1 MILLTDIGRDID
13 DAVALVYA
21 VIKGV
26 PLRWVITTSK
36 DAVESAN
43 ICKNIIEALADKYPK
58 ARDIKIIPGS
68 TEPRKHGSLLGNHY
82 KGEFSKGH
90 YKYDDFDPLKLKK
103 SDVISIGPTTDLLK
117 LMENDR
123 VKRVLYMGQ
132 CKKDGNSIEADMDA
146 YNFRCD
152 PYSSEACFQYQDR
165 IPFAFI
171 GKTLAY
177 RVPLYKDDFN
187 KIADTKHPVGEFL
200 KDHAFTSYEIFKD
213 QGKELYE
220 KLYKGTDRLSF
231 CYDPLTILSVVDP
244 KLFIFEA
251 FGKHR
256 IGVDV
261 DGDKARS
268 AIISTIINGL
278 TL

>member
-21 VIKGV
+21 VIKGF
-26 PLRWVITTSK
+26 PLRWIITTSK

-90 YKYDDFDPLKLKK
+90 YKYDEFDPPKIKK
-103 SDVISIGPTTDLLK
+103 SDIISIGPTTDLLK
-117 LMENDR
+117 LIENDR
-123 VKRVLYMGQ
+123 VKRVLFMGQ
-132 CKKDGNSIEADMDA
+132 CKKEGHSLEVDLDS

-152 PYSSEACFQYQDR
+152 PYSSEACFQYQSN
-165 IPFAFI
+165 IPLAFV

-187 KIADTKHPVGEFL
+187 KIGDTKHPVGEFL
-200 KDHAFTSYEIFKD
+200 KDHAFTSYAIFKE

-220 KLYKGTDRLSF
+220 KMYKGTDRLSF
-231 CYDPLTILSVVDP
+231 CYDPLTILSVVHP
-244 KLFIFEA
+244 KFFVFES

-256 IGVDV
+256 IGVDL
-261 DGDKARS
+261 DSDKARNEM
-268 AIISTIINGL
+268 ISTIINGL
-278 TL
+278 SD